1 MEGNEIQIP
10 VTVKNIGK
18 IYAGKEVVQVYY
30 SAAGGVMEKP
40 YQELLC
46 QRLFFLPDNWRL
58 LFSFLPILQHPDESH
73 SVRHPVQTN
82 FLPLMFVYLHRLL

>member
-30 SAAGGVMEKP
+30 SAVNGVWKNHIRSWRA
-40 YQELLC
+40 YQKTKLLA
-46 QRLFFLPDNWRL
+46 PGETEEIV
-58 LFSFLPILQHPDESH
+58 P
-73 SVRHPVQTN
+73 
-82 FLPLMFVYLHRLL
+82 

>member
-1 MEGNEIQIP
+1 MKPLYCFGYGKSYTDFEIKAGKISVEGNEIQIP

-40 YQELLC
+40 YQELAA
-46 QRLFFLPDNWRL
+46 
-58 LFSFLPILQHPDESH
+58 
-73 SVRHPVQTN
+73 
-82 FLPLMFVYLHRLL
+82 Y